1 MANLNRVI
9 IIGRLTRDPELR
21 FTPSGIPVAKFGVA
35 VNRRRTNSD
44 GEKVEDTSFFNIVVW
59 RKLAELCA
67 DYLSKGRTVAI
78 DGRLQS
84 RSWETQDGQKRST
97 VEIVAD
103 NVQFLDRKE
112 ATETTIPSE
121 ETDLDMQ
128 VSSKDENVTSDEEA
142 PF

>member
-1 MANLNRVI
+1 MANLNRVV

-44 GEKVEDTSFFNIVVW
+44 GEKVEDTSFFNVVVW

>member
-1 MANLNRVI
+1 MANLNRVV

-44 GEKVEDTSFFNIVVW
+44 GEKVEDTSFFNVVVW

-112 ATETTIPSE
+112 PLETTIPSE